1 MAEWSNAAVLKTVDL
16 HGSGGS
22 NPSLSAKIKRSKEMS
37 ILSASFCFC
46 STTHTNL
53 FVGRSDVKT
62 KSGWFI
68 NSLRSADFCKE
79 PAGKARERR
88 VALALRCQ
96 SLIRSHKIFALLR
109 FFCGVKRGI
118 RSVGGVSGDLSAC
131 GCCLLSQ
138 IFVFVWWLSL
148 KINFQPSSAKANN
161 PRLQQPH
168 FGHLSSAATVRVPCG
183 REILLG
189 RKGEW
194 WLRRR
199 LI

>member
-1 MAEWSNAAVLKTVDL
+1 
-16 HGSGGS
+16 
-22 NPSLSAKIKRSKEMS
+22 MS

-79 PAGKARERR
+79 PAGEARERR
-88 VALALRCQ
+88 ADTKCLRSQ
-96 SLIRSHKIFALLR
+96 SLIRSHDELALLH
-109 FFCGVKRGI
+109 FFCGRKRGI

-131 GCCLLSQ
+131 SCCLLSQ

-148 KINFQPSSAKANN
+148 KINFQPSSVKANN
-161 PRLQQPH
+161 LRLQQPH
-168 FGHLSSAATVRVPCG
+168 FGHLSTAATVRI
-183 REILLG
+183 REGNKML
-189 RKGEW
+189 
-194 WLRRR
+194 
-199 LI
+199 

>member
-16 HGSGGS
+16 RGSGGS

-79 PAGKARERR
+79 PAGEARERR
-88 VALALRCQ
+88 AALALRSQ
-96 SLIRSHKIFALLR
+96 SPIRSYDIFALLH
-109 FFCGVKRGI
+109 FFCGRKRGI
-118 RSVGGVSGDLSAC
+118 RSACGALADLSTC
-131 GCCLLSQ
+131 GCCLLAQ
-138 IFVFVWWLSL
+138 ILVFT
-148 KINFQPSSAKANN
+148 KC
-161 PRLQQPH
+161 
-168 FGHLSSAATVRVPCG
+168 RV
-183 REILLG
+183 
-189 RKGEW
+189 
-194 WLRRR
+194 
-199 LI
+199 